1 MEFELLLLVILTFV
15 VLALVGI
22 TIYLF
27 IKVVKIDSNTSK
39 SITEIK
45 SKIGSIIRAI
55 NTVNKLEYQVD
66 VNQQKDINTMKL
78 QAL

>member
-1 MEFELLLLVILTFV
+1 MEFELLLLVILTFI

-27 IKVVKIDSNTSK
+27 IKVTQVDSSTSK

-45 SKIGSIIRAI
+45 SKIGSIIRAV
-55 NTVNKLEYQVD
+55 NNVNKLEYQVD
-66 VNQQKDINTMKL
+66 VSQQKDINKMKYQTL
-78 QAL
+78 